1 MTKKMKEILNGT
13 AVMRFG
19 GLITFMI
26 LAFAT
31 GMLGGCKTIEYVEVP
46 KVSHD
51 TLTIY
56 KTKVDSVRL
65 YDSITIKAVNDTIFI
80 EKIKYRE
87 RRGFVHDSVYIC
99 KVDTITNVEVKEIEK
114 KLTKWQGF
122 KMRFGGWSLG
132 ILLAL
137 IVGGAVYLFMK
148 LKF

>member
-1 MTKKMKEILNGT
+1 MNQKTKYLLTFIISVAVTFTACVVTCILLT
-13 AVMRFG
+13 
-19 GLITFMI
+19 
-26 LAFAT
+26 
-31 GMLGGCKTIEYVEVP
+31 GCKSIEYVEVP
-46 KVSHD
+46 KVHHD

-65 YDSITIKAVNDTIFI
+65 YDSISIKAVNDTIYI

-87 RRGFVHDSVYIC
+87 RKGFVHDSVYIC
-99 KVDTITNVEVKEIEK
+99 KVDTITKVEVKTIEK
-114 KLTKWQGF
+114 QLSRWQSF

-148 LKF
+148 LKP

>member
-1 MTKKMKEILNGT
+1 MTKKMKEIIKGT
-13 AVMRFG
+13 AVMLFS

-87 RRGFVHDSVYIC
+87 KKGFVHDSVYIC
-99 KVDTITNVEVKEIEK
+99 KVDTITKVEVKTIEK
-114 KLTKWQGF
+114 QLSRWQAF

-137 IVGGAVYLFMK
+137 IVGCVVYLYMK
-148 LKF
+148 LKP